1 MDRLL
6 NSQGLAEILGYSPK
20 SIQNMRPEQLPPAV
34 LLPGRVRGR
43 RWRESDVRA
52 WLAELPKAEDVALA
66 DRLPIPTRR
75 RGRKRR
81 EVW

>member
-6 NSQGLAEILGYSPK
+6 DSHGLAEILGYSPK

-43 RWRESDVRA
+43 RWRESDVQA
-52 WLAELPKAEDVALA
+52 WLAGLPKADEVALA
-66 DRLPIPTRR
+66 DLAPMPVRR
-75 RGRKRR
+75 MGRKRK
-81 EVW
+81 EAF

>member
-6 NSQGLAEILGYSPK
+6 NCRELAQILGYSHK
-20 SIQNMRPEQLPPAV
+20 TIQNMRPEQLPPAV

-43 RWRESDVRA
+43 KWRESDVQA
-52 WLAELPKAEDVALA
+52 FLVALPKAEDVALA